1 MRGKTQPK
9 IRVVV
14 VDDHALF
21 REGLSRLLQGESSLE
36 VLPPCASTEEALRA
50 VEFSAADVVLLDD
63 DLGEERGLRFLVQ
76 ARRRGFTARTL
87 ILTAGMSDSQAL
99 EALRWG
105 AAGIF
110 LKRNSYA
117 LLRKAIATVA
127 AGEVWVDQH
136 YVRLALSQ
144 GNGAEGSRRK
154 LTERERQIVRG
165 ILEGLTNKEIA
176 GQLAISESS
185 VKGALHQL
193 FAKTGARNRAQLV
206 RLVLERFQ
214 HYV

>member
-1 MRGKTQPK
+1 MRIKAQPK
-9 IRVVV
+9 IRVIV

-21 REGLSRLLQGESSLE
+21 REGLSRLLQAEPGLE
-36 VLPPCASTEEALRA
+36 VLPPCASTDEALRA
-50 VEFSAADVVLLDD
+50 VQCSSVDVVLLDD
-63 DLGEERGLRFLVQ
+63 DLGGERGLRFLVQ
-76 ARRRGFTARTL
+76 ANARQL
-87 ILTAGMSDSQAL
+87 RVRALLLTAGMSDSEAL

-110 LKRNSYA
+110 LKRNSYVS
-117 LLRKAIATVA
+117 LRKAIATVA

-144 GNGAEGSRRK
+144 VDGADGGLHK
-154 LTERERQIVRG
+154 LTERERQVLRG

-176 GQLAISESS
+176 GQLAVSESS

-193 FAKTGARNRAQLV
+193 FLKTGARNRAQLV
-206 RLVLERFQ
+206 RVILEKFRD
-214 HYV
+214 YL

>member
-1 MRGKTQPK
+1 MPGKTQAK

-21 REGLSRLLQGESSLE
+21 REGLSRLLQGEPSLE
-36 VLPPCASTEEALRA
+36 VLPPCASTDEALQV
-50 VEFSAADVVLLDD
+50 VESSAADVVLLDD
-63 DLGEERGLRFLVQ
+63 ELGGERGLRFLVE
-76 ARRRGFTARTL
+76 AGRRGITARTV

-117 LLRKAIATVA
+117 LLRKAISTVA

-144 GNGAEGSRRK
+144 GNGAEGDLRK

-165 ILEGLTNKEIA
+165 ILDGLTNKEIA

-185 VKGALHQL
+185 VKGALQQL
-193 FAKTGARNRAQLV
+193 FAKAGARNRAQLV
-206 RLVLERFQ
+206 RVLLERFRD
-214 HYV
+214 YL

>member
-1 MRGKTQPK
+1 MPSKTQTK
-9 IRVVV
+9 VRVVV

-21 REGLSRLLQGESSLE
+21 REGLSRLLQGEPSLE
-36 VLPPCASTEEALRA
+36 VLPACASAEEALQA

-63 DLGEERGLRFLVQ
+63 DLGGERGLRFLVQ
-76 ARRRGFTARTL
+76 AGRRGFAARTL
-87 ILTAGMSDSQAL
+87 ILTAGMSDSEAL

-110 LKRNSYA
+110 LKQNSFA

-144 GNGAEGSRRK
+144 GNGAEGHLYK

-185 VKGALHQL
+185 VKGALHQV

-206 RLVLERFQ
+206 RVILERFRD
-214 HYV
+214 YL